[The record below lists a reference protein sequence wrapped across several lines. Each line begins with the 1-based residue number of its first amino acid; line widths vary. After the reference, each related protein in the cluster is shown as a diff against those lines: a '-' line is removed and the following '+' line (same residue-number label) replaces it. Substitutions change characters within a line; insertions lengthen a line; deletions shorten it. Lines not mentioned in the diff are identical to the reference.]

1 MIGPSLAV
9 KAAGIMSCAVKSTFV
24 IVCVRVGIPTPMT
37 RGSKLY
43 PSLLCLSKILVH
55 VSASVFFFV
64 TFMTFMTSQ
73 KLAMTL
79 QKKIKCQ

>member
-9 KAAGIMSCAVKSTFV
+9 KAAGIMSCAVKSAFV

-55 VSASVFFFV
+55 VSACMTIIQYRSMKY
-64 TFMTFMTSQ
+64 TIFMDRYFPYRPPYI
-73 KLAMTL
+73 L
-79 QKKIKCQ
+79 